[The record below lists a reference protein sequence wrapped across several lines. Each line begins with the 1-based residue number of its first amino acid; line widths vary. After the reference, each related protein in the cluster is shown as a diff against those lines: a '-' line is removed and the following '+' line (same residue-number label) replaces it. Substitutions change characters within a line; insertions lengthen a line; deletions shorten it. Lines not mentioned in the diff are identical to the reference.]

1 MSCKTLDDRYS
12 NNDIALDISSRLAN
26 ITMSTSIAVDLI
38 IPIGNDFAQDY
49 GRATQELII
58 GFKLGTCKVENKDPT
73 PHTGPCSYYVDTL
86 SL

>member
-38 IPIGNDFAQDY
+38 NPIGNDFAQDY
-49 GRATQELII
+49 GRAT
-58 GFKLGTCKVENKDPT
+58 
-73 PHTGPCSYYVDTL
+73 
-86 SL
+86 